1 VTEESV
7 GNGVTTVRQFDRS
20 DERLRRIAAQG
31 HDGTQILNLALEY
44 DLIGN
49 LKSRLETIGRKKET
63 FEYDEINRLVA
74 MVSTS
79 SGRSKY
85 KYDTAGRL
93 IFKSG
98 VGVYHYADSDLA
110 PPENDDQ
117 PSANAQRYAR
127 PLHSVL
133 RTAPENDDQ
142 PSANAQ
148 RYARPLHAV
157 LRTTQGHGDKHYKY
171 DLNGNMI
178 SSSLGH
184 FDYTSDNHLSL
195 LYLDEQKWSKFDY
208 VLRATAFANFRET
221 VSSRKRPYTSGSLR
235 RLSITHSLQMQITST
250 PTSSAA
256 LPGLRA
262 AATTSAMVRGSLLS

>member
-74 MVSTS
+74 MVSIS

-110 PPENDDQ
+110 P
-117 PSANAQRYAR
+117 
-127 PLHSVL
+127 
-133 RTAPENDDQ
+133 PENDDQ

>member
-1 VTEESV
+1 VSTGWARGRTSTDTVSIDQERFVTSNEYDSLGHLTKITYPTSFSVYNIYDQKGFLVAVNDGTNQKPYWIAKNIDPLGRVTEESV

-79 SGRSKY
+79 SGLTKY

-148 RYARPLHAV
+148 RYARPCTPFLEQHKAMAIS
-157 LRTTQGHGDKHYKY
+157 TT
-171 DLNGNMI
+171 NMI
-178 SSSLGH
+178 
-184 FDYTSDNHLSL
+184 
-195 LYLDEQKWSKFDY
+195 
-208 VLRATAFANFRET
+208 
-221 VSSRKRPYTSGSLR
+221 
-235 RLSITHSLQMQITST
+235 
-250 PTSSAA
+250 
-256 LPGLRA
+256 
-262 AATTSAMVRGSLLS
+262 